1 MTTIDILLTL
11 TIGACAVALF
21 AAGHS
26 WALIRELNRLRE
38 TEPKIKVGGSSDV
51 DKSEGW
57 MPFD

>member
-1 MTTIDILLTL
+1 MTTIDILIGL

-26 WALIRELNRLRE
+26 WALIRELNRLQD
-38 TEPKIKVGGSSDV
+38 TKPKIKVGGTSDV